1 MAPALTL
8 KAIQGLKQEKYG
20 RVIHTTESTG
30 AGGGRGEGGSRGRRY
45 MDIHIVIR
53 QKPTQ
58 HYKAII
64 LQLEKKKEL
73 KV

>member
-1 MAPALTL
+1 MSCGPSTHS
-8 KAIQGLKQEKYG
+8 QSHPRFETG